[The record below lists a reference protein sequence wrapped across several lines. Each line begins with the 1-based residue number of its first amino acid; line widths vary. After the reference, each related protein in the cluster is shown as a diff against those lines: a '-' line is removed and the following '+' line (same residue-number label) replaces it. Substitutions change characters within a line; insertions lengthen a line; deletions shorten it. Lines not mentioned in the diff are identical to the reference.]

1 MVSFKC
7 FQNELIFLL
16 MGSFYLHTINIKYR
30 KLISTFPEIL
40 FLHVENLVSPFL
52 IMSYIILY
60 NSGHMGRNV

>member
-1 MVSFKC
+1 
-7 FQNELIFLL
+7 

-52 IMSYIILY
+52 IMLYIILY